1 MSSFR
6 VDVLAAVAATLS
18 RKVLLI
24 SLVSI
29 PLLGA
34 CSHRPRLEITSQPS
48 QSAREPIRSIAL
60 APSGGPLADA
70 IGFGLMKE
78 GIEVTDSEQVSRIM
92 MRLNLNEVEVWEPK
106 NLQRFKA
113 EGVETLLQVR
123 SVGGYD
129 SRPQSA
135 TIKLIS
141 TETSRVLIGA
151 TWQNGRS
158 GATGSIAD
166 SVARVDIAEAA
177 EQIAQGLSQAMLTG
191 TTGTKAPK

>member
-6 VDVLAAVAATLS
+6 VDVSAVIAANLT
-18 RKVLLI
+18 RKPLLI
-24 SLVSI
+24 GLV
-29 PLLGA
+29 PMLLLGA
-34 CSHRPRLEITSQPS
+34 CAHRPRLEITSQPS
-48 QSAREPIRSIAL
+48 QSAREPIRSIGL

-113 EGVETLLQVR
+113 EGVATLLQVR

-135 TIKLIS
+135 TIKVIS
-141 TETSRVLIGA
+141 TDTSRVLIGA

-158 GATGSIAD
+158 GAPGSIAD

-177 EQIAQGLSQAMLTG
+177 EQIAQGLSKAMLTG
-191 TTGTKAPK
+191 TTGSQTPK